1 MCVCTVTRFFVRCCV
16 VTEKQ
21 KKCTEFLF
29 RHFNTSNGTKR
40 HAGKRER
47 ERAHQTF
54 THSFCESRRRKKK
67 KKERKKILKIS
78 NARLNHPHRATP
90 FNFCCQIQFIQYFLG
105 GFCLW
110 FYFWWWKEQRNFI
123 LNEEEAVGSTLID
136 CFQPSLTITVV
147 QNL

>member
-1 MCVCTVTRFFVRCCV
+1 MCVCVCVCTVTRFFVRCCV

-67 KKERKKILKIS
+67 KKKENSENLECKIEPS
-78 NARLNHPHRATP
+78 SSRYSV
-90 FNFCCQIQFIQYFLG
+90 QFLLPDSIHTVFLG
-105 GFCLW
+105 GFLSLVLLLVVERTTK
-110 FYFWWWKEQRNFI
+110 FY
-123 LNEEEAVGSTLID
+123 S
-136 CFQPSLTITVV
+136 
-147 QNL
+147 